1 MDYPQRIRF
10 QKQAGKGVVSDN
22 IVMLLSQE
30 WPLTAK
36 EIHHRVARHKEA
48 SYQAVHK
55 SLFELMEQ
63 NVVLKSETQYFL
75 NLGWLEELVR
85 FGANTKKVYVEKTER
100 LQKYRRLKGQWVER

>member
-10 QKQAGKGVVSDN
+10 QMQARKGVVSDN
-22 IVMLLSQE
+22 VVLLLSQE

-36 EIHHRVARHKEA
+36 EIHHRVARQKEA

-55 SLFELMEQ
+55 GLLELMEQ

-75 NLGWLEELVR
+75 NLAWLEELVR
-85 FGANTKKVYVEKTER
+85 FGANTKKAYVEKTER
-100 LQKYRRLKGQWVER
+100 LKKYRRLKKQWIQ